1 TLAALG
7 GIRGG
12 ERFTMELEDP
22 VLRRKLSHEY
32 RVKVLP
38 VEG

>member
-1 TLAALG
+1 
-7 GIRGG
+7 
-12 ERFTMELEDP
+12 MELEDP

-32 RVKVLP
+32 AVKILP